1 MTDIILKAD
10 NIFYGV
16 ENKKGFNTYESFEIL
31 KHISFEIERGSVLGV
46 SGESGS
52 GKSTLAKLLAGII
65 KPTSGNITINYKK
78 DWSISSVKPVQLLFQ
93 NGGEIL
99 NPFRVVED
107 VLQEAI
113 ELGNMI
119 EQPNSKN
126 ADDLIKQFDLPLR
139 IKSKKCSQ
147 LSGGEQQRVALARII
162 AVGPEILILDEPF
175 SSQDVES
182 QLNLFNLIKY
192 IKNLGVTIICVSHE
206 LNILKNLAQNILIMF
221 KGEVVENGNTTDIF
235 NHPKHNYTKYLLSAE
250 SLKLSY
256 REIHSFHNNYE
267 QD

>member
-1 MTDIILKAD
+1 MTDIILNAD
-10 NIFYGV
+10 NIFYSV
-16 ENKKGFNTYESFEIL
+16 ENKKGFNTYDSFEIL
-31 KHISFEIERGSVLGV
+31 KYVSLEIERGLVLGV

-65 KPTSGNITINYKK
+65 KPTSGSITTNYKK
-78 DWSISSVKPVQLLFQ
+78 NWAHSSVKPVQLLFQ
-93 NGGEIL
+93 NDGEIL

-113 ELGNMI
+113 ELR
-119 EQPNSKN
+119 KN
-126 ADDLIKQFDLPLR
+126 KENYNFINVNELIKQFDLPLS
-139 IKSKKCSQ
+139 IKSRKCSQ
-147 LSGGEQQRVALARII
+147 LSGGEQQRVGLARII
-162 AVGPEILILDEPF
+162 AVEPEILILDEPF

-182 QLNLFNLIKY
+182 QLNLFNLIKS
-192 IKNLGVTIICVSHE
+192 ITDLGVTIICISHE

-221 KGEVVENGNTTDIF
+221 KGEVVESGNTTDVF
-235 NHPKHNYTKYLLSAE
+235 NNPKHNYTRYLLSAE

-256 REIHSFHNNYE
+256 QEIHSYHTNYE